1 MTLRIDKGGRVVLP
15 KPVRDHMRL
24 VPGSSLEL
32 EERADGSL
40 LRPVK
45 RCASLVENDGL
56 LVHRGEAPLGLD
68 WTRLVED
75 CREAIGVRQS
85 DPLLLA

>member
-1 MTLRIDKGGRVVLP
+1 MNGMTLRIDKGGRVVLP

-24 VPGSSLEL
+24 SPGSDLEL
-32 EERADGSL
+32 EERADGIL

-45 RCASLVENDGL
+45 RRASLVERDGL

-68 WTRLVED
+68 WNRLIENYRED
-75 CREAIGVRQS
+75 RAKDLSG
-85 DPLLLA
+85 L